1 MGLKYLDEIAE
12 LEKQDQKKEVKKVL
26 LNIN

>member
-12 LEKQDQKKEVKKVL
+12 LEKQDQKKEVKK
-26 LNIN
+26 

>member
-12 LEKQDQKKEVKKVL
+12 LEKQDQKKEVKKL
-26 LNIN
+26 